1 VGYRPWEIVL
11 GGCVLAAAIGFAVFA
26 VQGAGTRLSEP
37 PGYALTGSFR
47 SAEGVRPGTE
57 VRLAGVRVGLVTGM
71 DLDPESF
78 RAQVRIRIDE
88 RLRLPADSTLAV
100 ASEGLLGGVF
110 LEILPGGL
118 PFDLEPG
125 SAFEDT
131 QSAVGLVQLLLRAFA
146 GGPGDA
152 APGSGAADDG
162 LPDSGSISGPDDS
175 APDPARQ
182 P

>member
-1 VGYRPWEIVL
+1 MAYRGWEVAL
-11 GGCVLAAAIGFAVFA
+11 GAVVLAVATGFAVFA
-26 VQGAGTRLSEP
+26 LQAAGQRLMQT

-57 VRLAGVRVGLVTGM
+57 VRLAGVKVGQVTRM

-78 RAQVRIRIDE
+78 RALVEIRIDD
-88 RLRLPADSTLAV
+88 RLRLPSDSTLAV

-110 LEILPGGL
+110 LDILPGGM

-125 SAFEDT
+125 EAFQDT
-131 QSAVGLVQLLLRAFA
+131 QSAVGLVQLLLRAFT
-146 GGPGDA
+146 
-152 APGSGAADDG
+152 GSSADDPVAG
-162 LPDSGSISGPDDS
+162 DDS
-175 APDPARQ
+175 DPQPEAR